1 MSLPPYLFSTHL
13 PQKTFVRNV
22 CRKEN
27 FLHFKCYAVVISLI
41 LHEPFFKSQNK
52 EENANILGNIHKKQL
67 ILEL

>member
-22 CRKEN
+22 CRRK
-27 FLHFKCYAVVISLI
+27 FPPFQMLCSFISLI